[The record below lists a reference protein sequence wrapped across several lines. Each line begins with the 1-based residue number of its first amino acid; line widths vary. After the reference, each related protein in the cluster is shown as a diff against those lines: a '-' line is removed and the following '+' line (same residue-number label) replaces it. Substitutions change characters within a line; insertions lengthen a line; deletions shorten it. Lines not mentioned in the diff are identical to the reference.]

1 VMKEQFLRP
10 CPTCGRP
17 LTLVATIPRFG
28 ERPEIRV
35 LKCTE
40 CERRDIDF
48 LEGDAWTGGDEQDEP
63 YRFGATCLSLLDRRR
78 VAVGQSSQGAG

>member
-1 VMKEQFLRP
+1 MKLLRP

-17 LTLVATIPRFG
+17 LTLVTTIPRFG

-35 LKCTE
+35 LKCIE

-48 LEGDAWTGGDEQDEP
+48 LERDAGTGGDKKDGP
-63 YRFGATCLSLLDRRR
+63 YWFGATSLSVTRRTQNCAWANRRR
-78 VAVGQSSQGAG
+78 ARR